1 MDRWQAIK
9 IFVRVAETSG
19 FAETARQLHLSPP
32 AVTRAI
38 SALEDEVGVRL
49 LTRTTR
55 SVKLT
60 EAGRGYLDDCR
71 RILADMADA
80 DAAAAIP
87 LAR

>member
-9 IFVRVAETSG
+9 IFVRVAETGG
-19 FAETARQLHLSPP
+19 FAEAARQLHLSPP

-38 SALEDEVGVRL
+38 SALEEEIGVRL

-60 EAGRGYLDDCR
+60 EAGR
-71 RILADMADA
+71 
-80 DAAAAIP
+80 
-87 LAR
+87 